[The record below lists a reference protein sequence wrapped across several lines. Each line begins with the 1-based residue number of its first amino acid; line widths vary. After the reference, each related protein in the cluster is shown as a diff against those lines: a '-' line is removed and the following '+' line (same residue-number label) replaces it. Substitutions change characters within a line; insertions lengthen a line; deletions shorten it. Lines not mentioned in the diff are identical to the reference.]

1 MSDDTPSSP
10 GSAPPADRPVDPER
24 EPIYRLVRRLMLFD
38 LLLGVVLFAIVG
50 PIWHIP
56 GLQIAGALLA
66 AIGLALYVFFGRLAA
81 RQRARG
87 GG

>member
-1 MSDDTPSSP
+1 MSNDTPPAPASVPDADP
-10 GSAPPADRPVDPER
+10 GR
-24 EPIYRLVRRLMLFD
+24 EPIYRLIRRLMLFD

-56 GLQIAGALLA
+56 TLQIAGAILA

-81 RQRARG
+81 RARSR
-87 GG
+87 

>member
-1 MSDDTPSSP
+1 MTDDRPSSP
-10 GSAPPADRPVDPER
+10 GSARPAGRPVDPER